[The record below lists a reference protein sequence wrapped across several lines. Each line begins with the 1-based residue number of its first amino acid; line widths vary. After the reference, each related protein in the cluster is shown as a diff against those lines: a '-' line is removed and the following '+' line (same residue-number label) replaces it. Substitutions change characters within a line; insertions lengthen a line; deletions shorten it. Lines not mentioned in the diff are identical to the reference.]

1 MKNFLFE
8 EYKDLNG
15 VLLTFVNKLVG
26 FLIKEHLIQNMNI
39 MLNLMNLIN
48 LMMGMDEYNSKMLHT
63 DTWLNDH
70 KNLYKNP
77 YTNWQNSPRFINIIV
92 STLEFYKRIYC
103 YTYNITLD
111 SSFRELKDLVML
123 LIFHPYD
130 KVSVEA
136 EITINKICACY

>member
-1 MKNFLFE
+1 
-8 EYKDLNG
+8 
-15 VLLTFVNKLVG
+15 
-26 FLIKEHLIQNMNI
+26 
-39 MLNLMNLIN
+39 MNLIN

-63 DTWLNDH
+63 DTWLTDH
-70 KNLYKNP
+70 RNLYKNP

-103 YTYNITLD
+103 YTYNIALD
-111 SSFRELKDLVML
+111 SNFRELKDLVLL

-136 EITINKICACY
+136 EITINKICACYQDREQIMNDMIDLSFPFFQAKLSRQSDGFIPKLI